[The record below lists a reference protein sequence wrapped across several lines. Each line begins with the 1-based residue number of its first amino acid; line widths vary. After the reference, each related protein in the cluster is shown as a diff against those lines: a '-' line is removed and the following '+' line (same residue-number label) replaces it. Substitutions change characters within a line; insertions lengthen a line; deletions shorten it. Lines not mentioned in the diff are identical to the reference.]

1 MPAAVEENEAG
12 CWLRYSDSASTW
24 WAGAT
29 LLHGN
34 ARSRQ
39 LASRIA
45 VAEAFYAAHG
55 VPARFQVCPA
65 CPAGL
70 DAALAH
76 RGYGC
81 DSVVSLQVATTRT
94 IANRGT
100 ARSLHLDLND
110 QLNEQWFELLMAAQG
125 PDVDPAPEWRLL
137 RRVDGRSAYATVS
150 AFDHP
155 VAVGRAV
162 VDTGW
167 VGVFHMATLP
177 AARRK
182 GAASAVLAALAEW
195 AISQGSEQMYLQA
208 ERTNAAALNL
218 YGRAGF
224 EELCTYHYRT
234 AAPGALTMASPAG
247 EHPLSIRRRA
257 SDIQLIIYQLI

>member
-1 MPAAVEENEAG
+1 M
-12 CWLRYSDSASTW
+12 
-24 WAGAT
+24 
-29 LLHGN
+29 
-34 ARSRQ
+34 
-39 LASRIA
+39 
-45 VAEAFYAAHG
+45 
-55 VPARFQVCPA
+55 CPA
-65 CPAGL
+65 CPPGL

-76 RGYGC
+76 RGYGF

-94 IANRGT
+94 IADRGT
-100 ARSLHLDLND
+100 APLVQVDLND
-110 QLNEQWFELLMAAQG
+110 RLNEQWFELLIAAQG
-125 PDVDPAPEWRLL
+125 PDVDSAPEWRLL

-167 VGVFHMATLP
+167 VGVFNMATLP
-177 AARRK
+177 AARKK

-218 YGRAGF
+218 YRRAGF
-224 EELCTYHYRT
+224 EELCTYHCRT
-234 AAPGALTMASPAG
+234 AAPGALTIASSAG
-247 EHPLSIRRRA
+247 AHP
-257 SDIQLIIYQLI
+257 